1 MASTKVRDYAKLAAD
16 IKDQVGESNI
26 ISAAHCATRLRLVLK
41 ESPSGEVTKRIS
53 EMPAVIQVVEKGGQ
67 YQIVIGTHAKDV
79 YEELTRIMK
88 LDESAQENVRQG
100 IFARIIATMSAVFAP
115 FVYILAAAGLVQ
127 GALIIITQF
136 FPAFAGTGTYSVL
149 SFISWTPFTFLP
161 VMIAVTA
168 SRHFK
173 CNTYIALWCCL
184 ALVNADWGA
193 IAARI
198 SGGEVVR
205 FLAFPMAQTTY
216 TSTVLP
222 PLFLVL
228 ILAYLERFLDKH
240 LPDVLKAIGTP
251 FLCAI
256 IMVPLT
262 ILVIGPISDGAANGI
277 AVAYNYLAHT
287 VPVIAGALVGGIWQ
301 VFVIFGVHWGVTPMN
316 IANFN
321 ANGCDTF
328 QAFQTCA
335 VVAQAAACFGVVLK
349 TKKKEMKRVA
359 FSSGLTGVFGIT
371 EPAIYGV
378 TLSLKKPFVCGCV
391 GGAIGAVIISLFGT
405 QYYAYAGLPGLLT
418 TVNAISSMN
427 PASFP
432 GMIIGT
438 LATIVIT
445 IGLVMVVGCDEKV
458 PAVSPADGN
467 PAAPAPTAAS
477 ASAATAASA
486 ATSAPATTA
495 APAAI
500 SAPTAASAPAAT
512 AAPAAIS
519 APTAASAPAAV
530 TVYAP
535 LNGQVKS
542 NTEVNDP
549 TFAQG
554 VLGQGAAIIPTEG
567 RLYAPFDCTVFS
579 VADTRHAISLAG
591 PDGIEMIIHIGLD
604 TVELEG
610 KGFSPKV
617 KDGDVVKTGELLM
630 EFDLEEIKKK
640 YDTIT
645 PILVTNAYDYSMIE
659 LLKNGETVRI
669 GEPILTVK
677 R

>member
-41 ESPSGEVTKRIS
+41 ESPSEEVTKRIS

-88 LDESAQENVRQG
+88 LDESAQAEVRQG

-168 SRHFK
+168 SKHFK

-184 ALVNADWGA
+184 ALVNTDWGA
-193 IAARI
+193 MAARI
-198 SGGEVVR
+198 AEGEVVK

-228 ILAYLERFLDKH
+228 VLAYLERFLDQH
-240 LPDVLKAIGTP
+240 LPDVLKAIGAP
-251 FLCAI
+251 FLSAI

-277 AVAYNYLAHT
+277 AIAYNYLAHT
-287 VPVIAGALVGGIWQ
+287 VPVIAGALVGGIWE

-349 TKKKEMKRVA
+349 TRKKEMKRVA

-391 GGAIGAVIISLFGT
+391 GGAIGAVVISLFGT

-418 TVNAISSMN
+418 TVNAISAAN

-432 GMIIGT
+432 GMLIGT
-438 LATIVIT
+438 LATIIIT
-445 IGLVMVVGCDEKV
+445 IGLVMIVGCDEKL
-458 PAVSPADGN
+458 PAVSPADGK
-467 PAAPAPTAAS
+467 PAAS
-477 ASAATAASA
+477 ALAAEPATASATATEPA
-486 ATSAPATTA
+486 ATSATA
-495 APAAI
+495 AEPVM
-500 SAPTAASAPAAT
+500 ASALAAEPAT
-512 AAPAAIS
+512 AAASEAI
-519 APTAASAPAAV
+519 

-535 LNGQVKS
+535 LTGQIKP
-542 NTEVNDP
+542 NTDVNDP

-567 RLYAPFDCTVFS
+567 KLYAPFDCTVFS

-604 TVELEG
+604 TVELAG
-610 KGFSPKV
+610 KCFSPKV
-617 KDGDVVKTGELLM
+617 KDGDVVKAGELLM
-630 EFDLEEIKKK
+630 EFDLEEIKKS

-645 PILVTNAYDYSMIE
+645 PILVTNAFNYSGVE